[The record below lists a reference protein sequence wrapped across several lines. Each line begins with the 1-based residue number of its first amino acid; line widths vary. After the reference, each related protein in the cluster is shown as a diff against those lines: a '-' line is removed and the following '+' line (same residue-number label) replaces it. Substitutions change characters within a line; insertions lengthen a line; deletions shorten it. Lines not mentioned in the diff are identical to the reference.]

1 MNQIRK
7 SEVRRLATAL
17 FAAASLSVG
26 LAAQSNAP
34 GERFTATAMD
44 MDRGTTTQLQIVVD
58 RWSSQTQ
65 RTKLLDE
72 LTKKGPEKLLDALQD
87 QPKVGYIRSSTSLG
101 WDLRYA
107 YKTPG
112 EDGGERVVLVTDRP
126 IAFWETAND
135 SRTLD
140 YPFTVIEIRMPH
152 DGEGQGMLSIAAKIA
167 RDKKGD
173 ITIENWGT
181 QPIRL
186 TQVRAEGKSA
196 VGTSGNR

>member
-1 MNQIRK
+1 MDLIRK
-7 SEVRRLATAL
+7 SGVRRVATAL
-17 FAAASLSVG
+17 LAAGSLSVG
-26 LAAQSNAP
+26 LAAQSNKP
-34 GERFTATAMD
+34 GVRFTATAMD

-58 RWSSQTQ
+58 RWSSQAQ
-65 RTKLLDE
+65 RAKLLDA
-72 LTKKGPEKLLDALQD
+72 LAKKGPEKLLDTLQD

-107 YKTPG
+107 YEEPG

-135 SRTLD
+135 ARTLD

-152 DGEGQGMLSIAAKIA
+152 EGDGQGMLSVAAKIT

-173 ITIENWGT
+173 ITLENWGT

-186 TQVRAEGKSA
+186 TQVHAEEKS